1 MTAQGTGLAATLRIA
16 AFADAVRSAFGLG
29 LKMLLGVT
37 LVLAAGLL
45 AVLTAIAGLLIAG
58 LAILMRAFG
67 GEAQI
72 VTVRTRPAG
81 AEPADTIT
89 LEARRTARGWTVE

>member
-1 MTAQGTGLAATLRIA
+1 MTAQGTGPAANLRLA
-16 AFADAVRSAFGLG
+16 AFADAVRGAFGVG
-29 LKMLLGVT
+29 LKMLLGVI

-58 LAILMRAFG
+58 LALLMRAFG

-72 VTVRTRPAG
+72 VTVRTRPGEAEAG
-81 AEPADTIT
+81 DTIT